1 MKKIAIIVV
10 VLAVFAGGAYLIWG
24 RGNAG
29 EKSGDEAKPGS
40 PVAGALPGAA
50 PALTGQSTG
59 VIKSGALPESI
70 AEIAQY
76 QYTETYLN
84 ADYGFSFKYPKDFAV
99 SEIAGDASE
108 VVLVQNIA
116 KNIGIQILITPNDES
131 DSDITAEAIH
141 EKIPDLKISEPQEV
155 LVGENRKGLAFKS
168 DNEAFGGT
176 SREVWFIFNGNV
188 YQISAYAEF
197 DELLKGLFGTWEF
210 MKK

>member
-1 MKKIAIIVV
+1 MKKSVKILIIIIILGAIAVAIWYFGIVKK
-10 VLAVFAGGAYLIWG
+10 ASPFSEKGEALI
-24 RGNAG
+24 
-29 EKSGDEAKPGS
+29 SSDLS
-40 PVAGALPGAA
+40 
-50 PALTGQSTG
+50 
-59 VIKSGALPESI
+59 
-70 AEIAQY
+70 
-76 QYTETYLN
+76 ETYQN

-168 DNEAFGGT
+168 DNEAFGGA
-176 SREVWFIFNGNV
+176 SREVWFIFGGNV
-188 YQISAYAEF
+188 YQISAYAELDGF
-197 DELLKGLFGTWEF
+197 LRGLFGTWEF
-210 MKK
+210 EQE